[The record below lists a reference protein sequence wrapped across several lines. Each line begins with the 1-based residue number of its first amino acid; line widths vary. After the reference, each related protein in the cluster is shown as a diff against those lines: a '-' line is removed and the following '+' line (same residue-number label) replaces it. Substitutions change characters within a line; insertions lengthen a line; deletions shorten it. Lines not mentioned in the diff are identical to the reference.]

1 MIYEVTYRSQNI
13 EREIDQAVG
22 KAFPFFDRL
31 KMKGIGSGRLR
42 IKDASSQITELIN
55 KTTDIAYTNIELRPK
70 GIIVGIKSIHQTF
83 HWVIPYFQLTLYKNS
98 GHISVYD
105 NKHKM
110 NLIYD
115 SSDGNILNFLK
126 KVMEGK
132 ANSRSFP
139 E

>member
-13 EREIDQAVG
+13 EREIDQSVG
-22 KAFPFFDRL
+22 KAFSFFDRL

-42 IKDASSQITELIN
+42 IKDASSHISELIS

-70 GIIVGIKSIHQTF
+70 GIIVGIKSIHRTY

-115 SSDGNILNFLK
+115 SNDGNILGFLK